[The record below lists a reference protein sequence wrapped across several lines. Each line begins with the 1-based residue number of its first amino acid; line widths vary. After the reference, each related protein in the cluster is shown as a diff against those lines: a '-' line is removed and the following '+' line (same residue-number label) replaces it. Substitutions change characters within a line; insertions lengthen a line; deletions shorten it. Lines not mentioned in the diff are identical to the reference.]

1 MRRPMH
7 AEKKKVSKDAYKKLF
22 KSLKP
27 YVIPILISMIFVI
40 TSVVVSIIA
49 PQFLKDLT
57 NEIQA
62 GSTVGNINIDK
73 VWDIAIIMIILYS
86 IYAVTAFLSGYIM
99 TIVTQKY
106 GYNLRKEISNKIPQF
121 TVTQIIDTFAPF
133 HKNLFILL
141 FKSRKILI
149 NETFLIF

>member
-27 YVIPILISMIFVI
+27 YLIPILISMIFVI

-49 PQFLKDLT
+49 PQYLKDLT

-73 VWDIAIIMIILYS
+73 VWDIAIIMIILY
-86 IYAVTAFLSGYIM
+86 M
-99 TIVTQKY
+99 Q
-106 GYNLRKEISNKIPQF
+106 R
-121 TVTQIIDTFAPF
+121 
-133 HKNLFILL
+133 
-141 FKSRKILI
+141 
-149 NETFLIF
+149 

>member
-1 MRRPMH
+1 MMRRPMH

-22 KSLKP
+22 NSLKP
-27 YVIPILISMIFVI
+27 YIIPILISMIFVV

-62 GSTVGNINIDK
+62 GSTVGNIDIDK

-106 GYNLRKEISNKIPQF
+106 GYNF
-121 TVTQIIDTFAPF
+121 
-133 HKNLFILL
+133 
-141 FKSRKILI
+141 
-149 NETFLIF
+149 